1 MAQELDMALVVLVDF
16 VSSPLVLT
24 LAGLSLLLYA
34 FWWALTAE
42 CFSCVRSSP
51 PVEGEHLLPVTAKRS
66 DGFPAEAPAGAS
78 LGPPLGP
85 RADDTCSNGSWD
97 VDRWRTEPPP
107 KTPKMNPLPPPPPPP
122 KPDPTVRTPKPSLP
136 PPPPPPPK
144 PATPPPP
151 VAPEPEAE
159 PEADWGPIGPMD
171 PFKCTITGE
180 GSKAAELRVNTCF
193 TIESRDAHGRRRLE
207 GGDEFTVSIHGL
219 SSVGPIVSHVTDN
232 GDGTYTVEY
241 RVPGPSGTYNMSI
254 LGRPKLEDRLVSEAG
269 DEKLPIGASPFKIEA
284 FTGPNSWAR
293 DGVSSPEKL
302 KRSGGGGTCRK
313 QHVDESWVAGGESSS
328 VAGESARSGH
338 SDRSRRVSAE
348 RGGASLT
355 PKPRG
360 VPDSARTF
368 APDPISDPISL
379 PDSTRPSERIRGGP
393 PVRDSARTSA
403 RASDRAL
410 LAKPESLLAR
420 PAAPP
425 NPSVVE
431 PLAPSPSTPMDEE
444 EPKRRLVRSMSRH
457 VSRALLRRQ
466 EDIERAYGTG
476 KAAREAEERAAKL
489 EQLEASNN
497 ALWSSQWEYV
507 QLADLPNDTIIEG
520 RGVAEREPELYGA
533 LGELL
538 RAHFLQLFDTY
549 LYYAKVDVAET
560 APELYRM
567 TESSWKSLLRDSEL
581 LADKGNHYQQ
591 IALHSHDASSIF
603 KRVNQRR
610 ENMTKGVGKY
620 AETPTAITSE
630 ALGAATPDR
639 GAGLGPVVERH
650 FGAGSLFSFTFSEFL
665 EGLVLVALE
674 LMPPKTHLALAELQ
688 EADKDAAHR
697 GLGLSSAAGRLLTSD
712 HVVSAVREVLEKYV
726 LRNAQHGDV
735 LEFRHIVLS
744 SALLSDALGAVREY
758 LEPLFAKYASVNRD
772 RRERLAEGG
781 AGSHGLSLRQFF
793 AMLDDADLVGPHLSR
808 HKAKLAFVNSIQIN
822 AETAA
827 VRKPLL
833 KPGFEFEEALMRLAR
848 AYTAPTE
855 AGGGTLDPLATVTR
869 KPLPRHSDA
878 AVTAASAEVVR
889 TTIRKRINRSGVEGE
904 VEATDVEV
912 HLLQMLPLVC
922 GKLLALAAP
931 TRPNSQA
938 TPRAS
943 PRTVPRMLQ

>member
-1 MAQELDMALVVLVDF
+1 MTN
-16 VSSPLVLT
+16 P
-24 LAGLSLLLYA
+24 
-34 FWWALTAE
+34 
-42 CFSCVRSSP
+42 R
-51 PVEGEHLLPVTAKRS
+51 VTN
-66 DGFPAEAPAGAS
+66 
-78 LGPPLGP
+78 P
-85 RADDTCSNGSWD
+85 R
-97 VDRWRTEPPP
+97 
-107 KTPKMNPLPPPPPPP
+107 
-122 KPDPTVRTPKPSLP
+122 
-136 PPPPPPPK
+136 
-144 PATPPPP
+144 
-151 VAPEPEAE
+151 
-159 PEADWGPIGPMD
+159 
-171 PFKCTITGE
+171 
-180 GSKAAELRVNTCF
+180 
-193 TIESRDAHGRRRLE
+193 
-207 GGDEFTVSIHGL
+207 
-219 SSVGPIVSHVTDN
+219 
-232 GDGTYTVEY
+232 
-241 RVPGPSGTYNMSI
+241 
-254 LGRPKLEDRLVSEAG
+254 
-269 DEKLPIGASPFKIEA
+269 
-284 FTGPNSWAR
+284 
-293 DGVSSPEKL
+293 
-302 KRSGGGGTCRK
+302 
-313 QHVDESWVAGGESSS
+313 
-328 VAGESARSGH
+328 
-338 SDRSRRVSAE
+338 
-348 RGGASLT
+348 
-355 PKPRG
+355 
-360 VPDSARTF
+360 
-368 APDPISDPISL
+368 
-379 PDSTRPSERIRGGP
+379 
-393 PVRDSARTSA
+393 
-403 RASDRAL
+403 
-410 LAKPESLLAR
+410 
-420 PAAPP
+420 
-425 NPSVVE
+425 
-431 PLAPSPSTPMDEE
+431 DEE

-497 ALWSSQWEYV
+497 ALWKSQWEYV
-507 QLADLPNDTIIEG
+507 QLADLPNDMIIEG

-591 IALHSHDASSIF
+591 IALLSHDASSIF

-620 AETPTAITSE
+620 AETPNAITSE
-630 ALGAATPDR
+630 ALSAATPDR

-674 LMPPKTHLALAELQ
+674 LMPPKSHLALAELQ

-697 GLGLSSAAGRLLTSD
+697 GLGLSSAAGRLLTAD

-735 LEFRHIVLS
+735 LEFRHVVLS

-758 LEPLFAKYASVNRD
+758 LEPLFTKYASVNRD

-848 AYTAPTE
+848 AYSAPTE

-931 TRPNSQA
+931 TRPSSQA